1 MHYRIIYIFIL
12 LLTLLLSCSKKNSER
27 CNSLYEKA
35 FNRWLQY
42 SLTDSTLCLEEA
54 KQYLDSIDCK
64 PVKRKVFELNLS
76 IRYLLKDYEGGKKYI
91 ESFNSSDFA
100 ANYKKDMYLKAFE
113 AAILESK
120 GDTVNRNQLF
130 KELINEIQLYL
141 NKNPNEES
149 LYDLFLVKRIIEDQ
163 NKILKEIEHIRSSK
177 QYEDKVI
184 DNIILMLTANNDEN
198 KTFTFN

>member
-1 MHYRIIYIFIL
+1 MYYRITYILIL
-12 LLTLLLSCSKKNSER
+12 LSLFSSCSNGNSER

-35 FNRWLQY
+35 LNHWLQY

-54 KQYLDSIDCK
+54 KLYLDSIDCK

-76 IRYLLKDYEGGKKYI
+76 IRYLLKDYEGGKKYV

>member
-1 MHYRIIYIFIL
+1 MYYRITYILIL
-12 LLTLLLSCSKKNSER
+12 LSLFSSCSNGNSER

-35 FNRWLQY
+35 LNHWLQY

-76 IRYLLKDYEGGKKYI
+76 VRYLLKDYEGGKKYV

-100 ANYKKDMYLKAFE
+100 ANYKKDMYIKAFE

-184 DNIILMLTANNDEN
+184 DNIILMLTANNNKN

>member
-1 MHYRIIYIFIL
+1 MYYRITYILIL
-12 LLTLLLSCSKKNSER
+12 LSLFSSCSNGNSER

-35 FNRWLQY
+35 LNHWLQY

-54 KQYLDSIDCK
+54 KLYLDSIDCK
-64 PVKRKVFELNLS
+64 PVKRKAFELNLS
-76 IRYLLKDYEGGKKYI
+76 IRYLLKDYEGGKKYV

-149 LYDLFLVKRIIEDQ
+149 LYDLFLVKRIIEDR

>member
-1 MHYRIIYIFIL
+1 M
-12 LLTLLLSCSKKNSER
+12 
-27 CNSLYEKA
+27 
-35 FNRWLQY
+35 
-42 SLTDSTLCLEEA
+42 
-54 KQYLDSIDCK
+54 
-64 PVKRKVFELNLS
+64 
-76 IRYLLKDYEGGKKYI
+76 
-91 ESFNSSDFA
+91 
-100 ANYKKDMYLKAFE
+100 
-113 AAILESK
+113 
-120 GDTVNRNQLF
+120 NQLF

>member
-12 LLTLLLSCSKKNSER
+12 LLTLLLSCSKKNNER

-35 FNRWLQY
+35 FNCWLQY
-42 SLTDSTLCLEEA
+42 SLTDSTLCL
-54 KQYLDSIDCK
+54 
-64 PVKRKVFELNLS
+64 ELNLS
-76 IRYLLKDYEGGKKYI
+76 IRYLLKDYEGGKKYV
-91 ESFNSSDFA
+91 ESFNSSDFST
-100 ANYKKDMYLKAFE
+100 NYKKDMYIKAFE
-113 AAILESK
+113 VAILESK

>member
-1 MHYRIIYIFIL
+1 MYYRITYILIL
-12 LLTLLLSCSKKNSER
+12 LSLFSSCSNGNSER

-35 FNRWLQY
+35 LNHWLQY

-54 KQYLDSIDCK
+54 KLYLDSIDCK

-76 IRYLLKDYEGGKKYI
+76 IRYLLKDYEGGKKYV

-149 LYDLFLVKRIIEDQ
+149 LYDLFLVKRIIEDR

>member
-1 MHYRIIYIFIL
+1 MYYRITYILIL
-12 LLTLLLSCSKKNSER
+12 LSLFSSCSNGNSER

-35 FNRWLQY
+35 LNHWLQY

-54 KQYLDSIDCK
+54 KLYLDSIDCK

-76 IRYLLKDYEGGKKYI
+76 IRYLLKDYEGGKKYV

-149 LYDLFLVKRIIEDQ
+149 LYDLFLVKRIIEDR

-198 KTFTFN
+198 KTFIFN